1 MRILVG
7 NEPRFYREVIAAT
20 LQELRPHLEVVIV
33 EPEDLDGAVV
43 QRRPQLVLCSR
54 LGEVV
59 ETRCLAWVLLYPH
72 GEASVVISVAGHR
85 QTVPDPGLDGLLR
98 VVDQTALL
106 ARDDAP

>member
-43 QRRPQLVLCSR
+43 QCRPQIVLCSR
-54 LGEVV
+54 LSEVV

-72 GEASVVISVAGHR
+72 GEACVVISVAGRRH
-85 QTVPDPGLDGLLR
+85 TVPDPGLDGLLR

>member
-1 MRILVG
+1 MRILLG

-20 LQELRPHLEVVIV
+20 LHELRPHLEVVIV

-43 QRRPQLVLCSR
+43 QRRPQFVLCSR
-54 LGEVV
+54 LSEVV

-72 GEASVVISVAGHR
+72 GAARVVLRVAGRRH
-85 QTVPDPGLDGLLR
+85 TVADPGLDGLLR
-98 VVDQTALL
+98 VMGQTALL